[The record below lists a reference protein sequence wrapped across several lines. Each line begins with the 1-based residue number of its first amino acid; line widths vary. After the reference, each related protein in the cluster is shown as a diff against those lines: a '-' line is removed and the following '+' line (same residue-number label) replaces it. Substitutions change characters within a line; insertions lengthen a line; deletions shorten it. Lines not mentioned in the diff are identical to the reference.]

1 MTPATLRD
9 GRRPILAAAARRLC
23 AALVLAGAAA
33 FLYGVLLGD
42 PLRAWRALLVN
53 FLFFTGLAHAGV
65 AVSALLQVTAAR
77 WARPLERPIEAAS
90 AFLPV
95 SGLLLAIL
103 LIGLPAWAP
112 WTAEPADARRGWL
125 DLPLFALRESAA
137 FLLLS
142 GLCLAYVRC
151 SVRPDVGL
159 LDEIGARRA
168 TGVARR
174 LIRNWRGAEAEQ
186 ARGRRRRRL
195 LAPIVLIAFGWVQSL
210 VAFDFVVA
218 LDPHWYSALAGGY
231 FFTGSLLAGA
241 ALLALAAGWR
251 RRPPGRGDPVGRRRL
266 RDAGALLFGVAT
278 LWAYLLWS
286 QYLVIW
292 YGDLPEETAFVA
304 RRMYGSWAP
313 FTWLALGLAFAAPFA
328 ALLGRRMK
336 ASASGLSAVAL
347 AVLAGIWLERFV
359 LVSPSLRPG
368 DPAALDLPDLLVTAG
383 ALGAFV
389 LCRTRFL
396 ERFPAPPVP
405 DPKRAP
411 AGQDA

>member
-1 MTPATLRD
+1 MTPALRD
-9 GRRPILAAAARRLC
+9 GRRPILSAAARRLC

-33 FLYGVLLGD
+33 FLHGVLLGD
-42 PLRAWRALLVN
+42 PLRAWRTLLVN

-65 AVSALLQVTAAR
+65 ALSALLQVTSAR
-77 WARPLERPIEAAS
+77 WARPLKRPIEAAS

-112 WTAEPADARRGWL
+112 WTDEPADARRGWL
-125 DLPLFALRESAA
+125 DLPLFAVRESAA

-159 LDEIGARRA
+159 LDETGARRA
-168 TGVARR
+168 TGFARR
-174 LIRNWRGAEAEQ
+174 LIRNWRGVEAER
-186 ARGRRRRRL
+186 ARGQRRRRL
-195 LAPIVLIAFGWVQSL
+195 LAPLVLIAFGWVQSL

-241 ALLALAAGWR
+241 ALLALAAGWG
-251 RRPPGRGDPVGRRRL
+251 RRPLGLGDHVGRRHM

-304 RRMYGSWAP
+304 RRMRGPWAP

-359 LVSPSLRPG
+359 LVSPSLRPAG
-368 DPAALDLPDLLVTAG
+368 APAPGFPELLVTAG

-389 LCRTRFL
+389 LCCARFL

-405 DPKRAP
+405 DPQYSR
-411 AGQDA
+411 AGQDV

>member
-1 MTPATLRD
+1 MKPAALRD
-9 GRRPILAAAARRLC
+9 GRRPILSAAARLLC

-33 FLYGVLLGD
+33 FLHGVLLGD

-53 FLFFTGLAHAGV
+53 FLFFAGLAHAGV
-65 AVSALLQVTAAR
+65 ALSALLQVTSAR
-77 WARPLERPIEAAS
+77 WARPLERPIEAAA

-103 LIGLPAWAP
+103 LVGLPAWAP

-125 DLPLFALRESAA
+125 DLPLFAVRESAA

-142 GLCLAYVRC
+142 GLCLAYVR
-151 SVRPDVGL
+151 
-159 LDEIGARRA
+159 
-168 TGVARR
+168 
-174 LIRNWRGAEAEQ
+174 GAEAER
-186 ARGRRRRRL
+186 ARGQRRRRL
-195 LAPIVLIAFGWVQSL
+195 LAPLVLIAFGWVQSL

-231 FFTGSLLAGA
+231 FFTGSLLTGV
-241 ALLALAAGWR
+241 ALLALAAGWG
-251 RRPPGRGDPVGRRRL
+251 RRPLGLGDRVGRRQL

-304 RRMYGSWAP
+304 RRMRGPWAP

-359 LVSPSLRPG
+359 LVSPSLRPAG
-368 DPAALDLPDLLVTAG
+368 PPAPSLPELFVTAG

-389 LCRTRFL
+389 LCCARFL

-405 DPKRAP
+405 P
-411 AGQDA
+411 AGQDD